1 MDFDFSEEEQT
12 ISGLTRQIL
21 EDKVTHE
28 HLRAMSKSGESFD
41 RNVWQSLA
49 ETGVIGASISEEYG
63 GANLGFLSITVVLEL
78 VGEFAA
84 PIPVLETLIM
94 GAMPIAH
101 FGTDEQKSNIL
112 PKVASGEC
120 ILTAALVSG
129 SAVTVTDNKLSGSV
143 DFVPYGLESDLVLV
157 PTDDGVYLVE
167 TSSEGVSLT
176 ARETTSGHSQAAI
189 TLKSVASERLGSAS
203 TEEIITWIRLR
214 TDSGI
219 CSILSGACKASLD
232 LAAGYTKVRQQFDR
246 AIATF
251 QAVSQRAGDAYIDTE
266 AVLLTS
272 RQAAWR
278 IAADRPALEQVAIAR
293 WWASEAGFRVVHAA
307 THLHGGVGVDRDYPL
322 HRYFLMVRQLE
333 LTLGNSEEQLEA
345 LGELIA
351 SDTNEVSKG

>member
-1 MDFDFSEEEQT
+1 MDFDFSEEEQA

-41 RNVWQSLA
+41 RDLWKSLA
-49 ETGVIGASISEEYG
+49 ETGVISASISEDHG
-63 GANLGFLSITVVLEL
+63 GAGLGFLSVTVVLEL

-84 PIPVLETLIM
+84 PIPVLETIVM

-101 FGTDEQKSNIL
+101 FGTDEQKTEIL
-112 PKVASGEC
+112 PKVSSGEY
-120 ILTAALVSG
+120 IITAALVPG

-157 PTDDGVYLVE
+157 PTDEGVYLVE
-167 TSSEGVSLT
+167 TSSKGVSLT
-176 ARETTSGHSQAAI
+176 SRETTTEHAQAAI
-189 TLKSVASERLGSAS
+189 TLENVTSQRLGSA
-203 TEEIITWIRLR
+203 TAEEVITWTRLR

-232 LAAGYTKVRQQFDR
+232 LAADYTKVRQQFDR

-266 AVLLTS
+266 AVRLTS
-272 RQAAWR
+272 RQAAWHISDGR
-278 IAADRPALEQVAIAR
+278 SAVEQVAIAR
-293 WWASEAGFRVVHAA
+293 WWAAEAGFRVVHAA

-322 HRYFLMVRQLE
+322 HRYFLMARQLE
-333 LTLGNSEEQLEA
+333 LTLGNSEEQLVI
-345 LGELIA
+345 LGDLIA
-351 SDTNEVSKG
+351 NQA

>member
-1 MDFDFSEEEQT
+1 MDFDFSEEEQA

-41 RNVWQSLA
+41 RDLWKSLA
-49 ETGVIGASISEEYG
+49 ETGVISASISEDHG
-63 GANLGFLSITVVLEL
+63 GAGLGFLSVTVVLEL

-84 PIPVLETLIM
+84 PIPVLETIVM

-101 FGTDEQKSNIL
+101 FGTDEQKTEIL
-112 PKVASGEC
+112 PKVSSGEY
-120 ILTAALVSG
+120 IITAALVPG

-157 PTDDGVYLVE
+157 PTDEGVYLVE
-167 TSSEGVSLT
+167 TSSKGVSLT
-176 ARETTSGHSQAAI
+176 SRETTTEHAQAAI
-189 TLKSVASERLGSAS
+189 TLENVTSQRLGSA
-203 TEEIITWIRLR
+203 TAEEVITWTRLR

-232 LAAGYTKVRQQFDR
+232 LAADYTKVRQQFDR

-266 AVLLTS
+266 AVRLTS
-272 RQAAWR
+272 RQAAWHISDGR
-278 IAADRPALEQVAIAR
+278 SAVEQVAIAR
-293 WWASEAGFRVVHAA
+293 WWAAEAGFRVVHAA

-322 HRYFLMVRQLE
+322 HRYFLMARQLE
-333 LTLGNSEEQLEA
+333 LTLGNSEEQLVI
-345 LGELIA
+345 LGDLIA
-351 SDTNEVSKG
+351 DQA